1 MRRLKTATA
10 GGPNGALLMAG
21 PARRR
26 QVSPTQ
32 RVPVRKRPRS
42 AAERYLM
49 LAGIVLGGGGAIV
62 GAIYWIVASGWGA
75 YAMNGI
81 GERLVTASADAGYR
95 IEQLE
100 VEGRGETDK
109 QQIMLALGAL
119 KGDPIF
125 SLDLEEARQRL
136 LTLPWVTGAVVE
148 RQLPDTLHV
157 ILNEAEPLALWQRQ
171 GVFHLVSRT
180 GQVLAIDDI
189 ARFGKLPVIVGEG
202 APQAAGD
209 LFALLATQPALKDR
223 ITAAVLVGQRRWNL
237 RTDNGVDIKLPEI
250 DPASAWA
257 RFAALEQQQR
267 LLEKDVTVIDLRQAD
282 KLVVRQA
289 PLPPEGEVIDGQET
303 NPELSPAAVPAKP
316 AVKTGTSNET

>member
-1 MRRLKTATA
+1 MRRLKTATSGA
-10 GGPNGALLMAG
+10 PNSALLMAG

-42 AAERYLM
+42 AMERYLT
-49 LAGIVLGGGGAIV
+49 LAGMVLGGAAALGGAV
-62 GAIYWIVASGWGA
+62 YWVVASGWGTYLA
-75 YAMNGI
+75 EGVSD
-81 GERLVTASADAGYR
+81 RLIAASADAGYR

-109 QQIMLALGAL
+109 QQVMLALGAL

-125 SLDLEEARQRL
+125 ALDLEEARQRL
-136 LTLPWVTGAVVE
+136 LTLPWVTGAAIE
-148 RQLPDTLHV
+148 RRLPDTLHV
-157 ILNEAEPLALWQRQ
+157 VLDEAEPLALWQRQ
-171 GVFHLVSRT
+171 GGFHLVSRT

-209 LFALLATQPALKDR
+209 LFALLATQPPLRDR
-223 ITAAVLVGQRRWNL
+223 VTAAVLVGQRRWNL
-237 RTDNGVDIKLPEI
+237 RIDNGVDIKLPEQ
-250 DPASAWA
+250 DPAAAWA
-257 RFAALEQQQR
+257 RFAALEQQRR
-267 LLEKDVTVIDLRQAD
+267 LLDKDVTVIDLRQPD

-289 PLPPEGEVIDGQET
+289 PLPPEGEAAEGEEA

-316 AVKTGTSNET
+316 ETKTGTSNET

>member
-10 GGPNGALLMAG
+10 GANSALLMAG
-21 PARRR
+21 PGRKR

-42 AAERYLM
+42 AAERYLA
-49 LAGIVLGGGGAIV
+49 LAGIVLGGGGAVV
-62 GAIYWIVASGWGA
+62 GAVYWIVASGWGG
-75 YAMNGI
+75 YLVGGI
-81 GERLVTASADAGYR
+81 GDRLVAASAAAGYR

-109 QQIMLALGAL
+109 QQVMLALGAL

-125 SLDLEEARQRL
+125 ALDIEEARQRL

-157 ILNEAEPLALWQRQ
+157 ILDEAEPLALWQRQ
-171 GVFHLVSRT
+171 GIFHLVSRT

-237 RTDNGVDIKLPEI
+237 RTDNGIDIKLPEL
-250 DPASAWA
+250 DAAAAWA
-257 RFAALEQQQR
+257 RLAVLEQQQR

-289 PLPPEGEVIDGQET
+289 PLSPEGEAAEGE
-303 NPELSPAAVPAKP
+303 NPELSPAAAPSNDKP